1 MEIKIRNMDPMVVKK
16 ISEKASRHGL
26 SREEYL
32 RRILTKTAV
41 MEDVAAVEQKYDTV
55 IALLAERL
63 AQANDVIAVNTAVI
77 EKLLDDSS

>member
-16 ISEKASRHGL
+16 ISEKASQHGL

-41 MEDVAAVEQKYDTV
+41 MENVAAVEQKYDTV